1 MIAWLAMTAAMA
13 EDPPKTSLH
22 GDIKTFFVASFP
34 DGLDNTGQGIADFR
48 LKFESGIGD
57 RWKFVAHHAITTF
70 NVPPGAG
77 LAGTNA
83 GVGLQAPEFVDL
95 TWQPDLGPGL
105 TMRGRTDRLSAKYST
120 SGLDVTLGRQ
130 PVTFGSGLVFT
141 PMDIVNPFSA
151 AVIDTEYK
159 PGVDSLRI
167 DAYFGT
173 SARITGIAAWAG
185 PFVHSGEDL
194 SAVDDVIYA
203 LNGTVTVGVTDL
215 IGLVTSVQG
224 EPVFGVGFISA
235 IGPVG
240 IHGDATLTLPP
251 ETAVEEDP
259 FVRAVVGADW
269 RPGPNTT
276 LTAEAYYQGFGSND
290 PDDFFAIFL
299 GPRFARGEV
308 WQVGRWYASVAVAQ
322 EITPL
327 LNLNVAVVGNLA
339 DPSMLLTSGLGW
351 SIADDATLSAGI
363 YAGIGPSPDFSGLVP
378 QLRSEFGTYPPSG
391 FLSVR
396 TYF

>member
-1 MIAWLAMTAAMA
+1 MIGVLAFAVAAA
-13 EDPPKTSLH
+13 EEPPASFH
-22 GDIKTFFVASFP
+22 GDIKTFYVASFP
-34 DGLDNTGQGIADFR
+34 DGLDNTAQGIADLR
-48 LKFESGIGD
+48 LKFEADAGEHWS
-57 RWKFVAHHAITTF
+57 FLAHHTVTTF
-70 NVPPGAG
+70 NVPPGVG

-95 TWQPDLGPGL
+95 TWEPDTGPSL
-105 TMRGRTDRLSAKYST
+105 LVRGRTDRLSVKYSR

-159 PGVDSLRI
+159 PGVDALRI

-173 SARITGIAAWAG
+173 SARVTGIAAWAG
-185 PFVHSGEDL
+185 PFVHSGSEL

-215 IGLVTSVQG
+215 VGLVTSVRG

-251 ETAVEEDP
+251 EEALEDDP

-269 RPGPNTT
+269 RPTPTTT

-290 PDDFFAIFL
+290 PDDFLALLL
-299 GPRFARGEV
+299 GPRFTRGEV
-308 WQVGRWYASVAVAQ
+308 WQLGLWYASVAVAQ

-327 LNLNVAVVGNLA
+327 VNLNVGLVGNLG
-339 DPSMLLTSGLGW
+339 DPSLLVTSGVAW
-351 SIADDATLSAGI
+351 SVASNATLSAGLF
-363 YAGIGPSPDFSGLVP
+363 AGVGPSPDFSSDLPV
-378 QLRSEFGTYPPSG
+378 LRSEFGTYAPAG